1 MAQRRAYHYLADWIL
16 EYWTWKTSVNSSSAY
31 LGTKTKDLTS
41 PNLPQSR
48 RSSSWR
54 PNEGTPH
61 TKRCWD
67 SLFTVYTCRGHYLE
81 LVCQGTYSAESKC
94 TFPIII
100 AYVSIGNLHI
110 NKQKNIL
117 HICPSCLKIP
127 QNFIKSGTKS
137 CYWYS
142 YSNSFSFAGHTE
154 LLLSNHNI
162 TVTFEH
168 TCQSSLLLVQLNTP
182 PD

>member
-1 MAQRRAYHYLADWIL
+1 MHKYFHRILFHVLLFCSLQKFWSYQKPITSSIPCFNYDHKHIQFIAQRRAYHYLADWIL

-31 LGTKTKDLTS
+31 FGTKTKDLTS

-54 PNEGTPH
+54 PSEGTPH

-81 LVCQGTYSAESKC
+81 LACQGTYSAESKC

-100 AYVSIGNLHI
+100 AYVNVGNLYI
-110 NKQKNIL
+110 NNQ
-117 HICPSCLKIP
+117 
-127 QNFIKSGTKS
+127 
-137 CYWYS
+137 
-142 YSNSFSFAGHTE
+142 
-154 LLLSNHNI
+154 
-162 TVTFEH
+162 
-168 TCQSSLLLVQLNTP
+168 
-182 PD
+182 